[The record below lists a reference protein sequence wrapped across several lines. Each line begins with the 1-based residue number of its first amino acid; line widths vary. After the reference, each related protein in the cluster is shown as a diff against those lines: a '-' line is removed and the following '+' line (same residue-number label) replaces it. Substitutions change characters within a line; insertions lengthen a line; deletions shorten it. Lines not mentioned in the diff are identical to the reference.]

1 MYLLDHENG
10 NLILHSEIYP
20 GMLMIMLLCLKSN
33 LKVPL
38 VFLASLNLARS
49 MTDAGE
55 QLLSLSIERNKLS
68 IVEL

>member
-38 VFLASLNLARS
+38 VFLASLNLSRVN
-49 MTDAGE
+49 D
-55 QLLSLSIERNKLS
+55 RCR
-68 IVEL
+68 